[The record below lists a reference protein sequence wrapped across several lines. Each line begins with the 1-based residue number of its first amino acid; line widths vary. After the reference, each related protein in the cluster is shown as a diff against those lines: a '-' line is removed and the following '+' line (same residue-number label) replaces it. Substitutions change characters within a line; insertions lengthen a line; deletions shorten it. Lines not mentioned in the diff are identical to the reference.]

1 MKKELE
7 DRKKETDRLAQLLS
21 DENDKRIRESEAIQ
35 QRLQR
40 EKEELRQYLEEDNN
54 KKLRYDPYPYSNDPY
69 HRAYFY
75 NYYNYIQGY
84 KYGYPVSN
92 YQCELA
98 QYSRNSYR
106 NQGRR

>member
-1 MKKELE
+1 MVIIQFFCRMKKELE

-54 KKLRYDPYPYSNDPY
+54 KLLQSLKDQ
-69 HRAYFY
+69 A
-75 NYYNYIQGY
+75 
-84 KYGYPVSN
+84 
-92 YQCELA
+92 E
-98 QYSRNSYR
+98 
-106 NQGRR
+106 NQAKVGS